1 MNAAASFRTIPEMI
15 MIVDTIIPLYQ
26 VIYSFPDEHTREQ
39 FCERR
44 YLELIGANE
53 DFMDS
58 DTDLHIEVR
67 DQSESTIHACT
78 LAAELYGADIH
89 YTCGGKVLSDC
100 VDHQNTCGH
109 TCEYCQYTEERA
121 MS

>member
-1 MNAAASFRTIPEMI
+1 
-15 MIVDTIIPLYQ
+15 MIVDTIVPLYQ

-39 FCERR
+39 FCEGK

-58 DTDLHIEVR
+58 DTDLHVEVR
-67 DQSESTIHACT
+67 GQMKSTIHACAT
-78 LAAELYGADIH
+78 AAELFGADI
-89 YTCGGKVLSDC
+89 YQTCGGVVLNDC
-100 VDHQNTCGH
+100 VDHQNSRGR
-109 TCEYCQYTEERA
+109 TCEFCQHTEERA